1 MKNQVECALKEINRI
16 GYSKRE
22 AKINGDA
29 GGIHSIKYYRDIQ
42 GTSIRFAEFCKREY
56 SLRSIYQLTEEHMKG
71 YVDSLIQKGV
81 TKGYLI
87 NVESHLQ
94 KLQCGMQ
101 MFSDRMGKPPVHFI
115 STRRILPAM
124 REQPQNRSY
133 TKDEIACLEREMSSN
148 VRSAMYMSL
157 NLGLRSKEVSNIRVE
172 HIVKG
177 SDGSLQVK
185 IEQGKGITKGG
196 RFRDIPV
203 PKSFEPTLN
212 SLIQGKLPYQK
223 IIGLKEGTLRSGLDR
238 AAKRSGILSVGWH
251 GFRHTYARER
261 INSLLSERK
270 DEGRAVIERM
280 LENRSSGKKIDA
292 GFRDWDKTLL
302 NQVKDAINV
311 VHHELGHGDNRW
323 GLVQVYM
330 S

>member
-16 GYSKRE
+16 GFSKRE

-29 GGIHSIKYYRDIQ
+29 SGIHSIKYYRDIQ

-81 TKGYLI
+81 TNGYLI

-94 KLQCGMQ
+94 KLQSAMQ
-101 MFSDRMGKPPVHFI
+101 KFSERIGKPPVQFI
-115 STRRILPAM
+115 SVRQVSPAV

-133 TKDEIACLEREMSSN
+133 SKDEIASLAREMSPN
-148 VRSAMYMSL
+148 VRAAMYMSL

-172 HIVKG
+172 HIVKC

-203 PKSFEPTLN
+203 PQSFEPTLH
-212 SLIQGKLPYQK
+212 SLMQGKQPYQK
-223 IIGLKEGTLRSGLDR
+223 IIGLKIGSLRSGLDR
-238 AAKRSGILSVGWH
+238 ACERSGVISSGWH

-261 INSLLSERK
+261 LHELLGACR
-270 DEGRAVIERM
+270 DEGRMMISRM
-280 LENRSSGKKIDA
+280 LENRLNGKKIDA
-292 GFRDWDKTLL
+292 GIKVDEKELF
-302 NQVKDAINV
+302 NAVKCAINT

-323 GLVQVYM
+323 GLVAVYM